1 MPKVVA
7 DYLARTAE
15 LPPHD
20 ADDVRRAQRFFV
32 DFGVPVSLSLFC
44 ASLPSAYASWRGVKV
59 LHLTARLETDVRRRI
74 METGQFLMDVM
85 TPGGL
90 EPAGQGVRAI
100 QRVRLVHATVRHL
113 IEEVAAS
120 DPAVWRPEWGRPI
133 SQEELV
139 GTLMSFS
146 YVVAEPLPRLGLDVT
161 ADDAEAYR
169 ACWNVVGTMLGVDEG
184 LLPSSMAESADLVAA
199 IRRRQYGSSP
209 EGIELTGALVQFL
222 EHHTPGWDRQ
232 HMVPAII
239 RQLIGDDVAD
249 LIDVPLEPRSWWD
262 RLNLALLRLLGR
274 FGADFERSG
283 HDQDVWEPFASTFLR
298 TAFAIERGKDD
309 AAFDLPDHLAAAIQR

>member
-1 MPKVVA
+1 MASSPNWSPITVSTKLGRLLHGLLRTNQAVPAGMPKVVA

-20 ADDVRRAQRFFV
+20 PADIRRAQRFFV
-32 DFGVPVSLSLFC
+32 DFGVPVTLSLFC

-90 EPAGQGVRAI
+90 DPDGQGVRAI

-113 IEEVAAS
+113 IDEAAAS

-133 SQEELV
+133 SQEELA

-146 YVVAEPLPRLGLDVT
+146 YVVGEPLPRLGSGRHGGRCRGVSGVLERGGRDAGRRRT
-161 ADDAEAYR
+161 AAA
-169 ACWNVVGTMLGVDEG
+169 GVDG
-184 LLPSSMAESADLVAA
+184 GVGRTRGRHPTSAV
-199 IRRRQYGSSP
+199 RSSP
-209 EGIELTGALVQFL
+209 EGIELTRALVEFL

-232 HMVPAII
+232 HMVP
-239 RQLIGDDVAD
+239 DDHPSA
-249 LIDVPLEPRSWWD
+249 RH
-262 RLNLALLRLLGR
+262 R
-274 FGADFERSG
+274 
-283 HDQDVWEPFASTFLR
+283 
-298 TAFAIERGKDD
+298 
-309 AAFDLPDHLAAAIQR
+309 